1 MIDRQFN
8 AETWRLW
15 KRWAFLWQVPTQV
28 AITTALAQG
37 GALTPGGLL
46 PSNPVAFDLPA
57 TRSGLVL
64 PASGTLTITLPA
76 IAAGRVGSIT
86 ALGLDTG
93 DQLNTRVT
101 TRVNAIAV
109 PPEVLTI
116 GSIGTSLAPVPL
128 GAPIRL
134 SAGDVFSLF
143 LENLSAA
150 DIQVQPRIIGTN

>member
-1 MIDRQFN
+1 M
-8 AETWRLW
+8 
-15 KRWAFLWQVPTQV
+15 WQVPTQV

-46 PSNPVAFDLPA
+46 PSNPGAVDQPTLRNAL
-57 TRSGLVL
+57 TL

-86 ALGLDTG
+86 ALGLDTS
-93 DQLNTRVT
+93 DVNNTRIT
-101 TRVNAIAV
+101 TRVNGVAV
-109 PPEVLTI
+109 PPEVAVI
-116 GSIGTSLAPVPL
+116 GPLGTALNPVLL

-134 SAGDVFSLF
+134 AAGDVFSLF

-150 DIQVQPRIIGTN
+150 DIQVGPRIIGTN